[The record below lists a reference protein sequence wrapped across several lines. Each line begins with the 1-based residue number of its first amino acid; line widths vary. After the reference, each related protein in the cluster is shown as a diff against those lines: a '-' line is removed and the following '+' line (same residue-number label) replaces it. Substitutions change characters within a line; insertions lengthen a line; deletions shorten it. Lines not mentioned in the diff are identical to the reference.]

1 MTEIQRDISKFA
13 VKIPRFRSVRSITF
27 AAFLIVI
34 ALWVKR
40 YLIIVPTLETTLL
53 PMQDLRPEYVKYAA
67 TWVEWAL
74 TAAGV
79 ATFFLMFRLAAKFI
93 PIVPVWETVEYL
105 EEVEEENILSS
116 KREEILNQAKIA

>member
-1 MTEIQRDISKFA
+1 
-13 VKIPRFRSVRSITF
+13 
-27 AAFLIVI
+27 
-34 ALWVKR
+34 
-40 YLIIVPTLETTLL
+40 
-53 PMQDLRPEYVKYAA
+53 MQDLRPEYVKYAA